1 MFNKFLYFMHKQ
13 INEEQEAAERKEI
26 EKIKKFTKKEE
37 YKLKV
42 VIDNSYM
49 CQYCPE
55 KFKSYYQLK
64 SHMVQHKGFQVWP
77 LSNKKYNFQTYCSMF
92 RTLRIG
98 AMV

>member
-1 MFNKFLYFMHKQ
+1 M
-13 INEEQEAAERKEI
+13 ETPEDKET
-26 EKIKKFTKKEE
+26 EKDKKMVKKEQ

-64 SHMVQHKGFQVWP
+64 SHMVRHKSFQVKF
-77 LSNKKYNFQTYCSMF
+77 SVEFKYKYSK
-92 RTLRIG
+92 
-98 AMV
+98 MVIIRGSIFLDMV

>member
-1 MFNKFLYFMHKQ
+1 VHNASKILAFGFAVWYCTYFQ
-13 INEEQEAAERKEI
+13 IEEEKETQDTKTTEKERRLL
-26 EKIKKFTKKEE
+26 KKEQ

-64 SHMVQHKGFQVWP
+64 SHMVKHKGFQVE
-77 LSNKKYNFQTYCSMF
+77 
-92 RTLRIG
+92 
-98 AMV
+98 

>member
-1 MFNKFLYFMHKQ
+1 MFNKLFYFLHKQ
-13 INEEQEAAERKEI
+13 INEVQEAAERKEI
-26 EKIKKFTKKEE
+26 EKLKKFTKKEE

-64 SHMVQHKGFQVWP
+64 THMVQHKGFQVRL
-77 LSNKKYNFQTYCSMF
+77 LSWKARSITFEHIT
-92 RTLRIG
+92 
-98 AMV
+98 

>member
-1 MFNKFLYFMHKQ
+1 MRSKNLQTGSQFCIYFQ
-13 INEEQEAAERKEI
+13 NEEEKEAQESKSTEKERKML
-26 EKIKKFTKKEE
+26 KKDQ

-64 SHMVQHKGFQVWP
+64 SHMVKHKGFQV
-77 LSNKKYNFQTYCSMF
+77 KYFDSY
-92 RTLRIG
+92 
-98 AMV
+98 